1 MSEMK
6 YRRFYLG
13 TLLLVIAASAYP
25 IYMGTKVIIL
35 YLTIGE
41 ILAEDYPKYVIPY
54 TPMCA
59 ALILVTAVYPL
70 LYRWLRAKA
79 LPAASVL
86 GIGVFIIGERCF
98 ERIPVI
104 EGYQQMPLESWQYA
118 MCFATPEV
126 LKTIGEPIYAENNP
140 EYKIHFYL
148 IVMVII
154 LTVAGVLHGYTHMIK
169 ENDTAK
175 KCPLLVQ
182 TICVVL
188 FIGFC
193 ILACFTAFF
202 RNGTIYISPLSSV
215 LTGTFFVLF
224 GVTAGVYGATLMYA
238 PEVFQCG
245 QAENG
250 GQSEKKIATRKN
262 GCTKGQWR
270 VWLPT
275 MIAVLTTT
283 VMYIGELVLMGGELF
298 RFGTGFFFNR
308 LGAIPFSIC
317 DLLIILAAGAV
328 TFGIAKWLNKNP
340 SK

>member
-1 MSEMK
+1 M
-6 YRRFYLG
+6 
-13 TLLLVIAASAYP
+13 
-25 IYMGTKVIIL
+25 
-35 YLTIGE
+35 
-41 ILAEDYPKYVIPY
+41 
-54 TPMCA
+54 
-59 ALILVTAVYPL
+59 
-70 LYRWLRAKA
+70 
-79 LPAASVL
+79 
-86 GIGVFIIGERCF
+86 
-98 ERIPVI
+98 I
-104 EGYQQMPLESWQYA
+104 EGYQQMPLESWQYS

-140 EYKIHFYL
+140 EYKVHFYL

-154 LTVAGVLHGYTHMIK
+154 LTVAGVLHGYTHMFR

-175 KCPLLVQ
+175 KRPLLAQ

-224 GVTAGVYGATLMYA
+224 GVTAGVYGATLMYD

-250 GQSEKKIATRKN
+250 GQSEKKIAARKN

-298 RFGTGFFFNR
+298 RFGTGFFFSR

-328 TFGIAKWLNKNP
+328 TFGIAKWLNEA
-340 SK
+340 